1 MRVNKISNI
10 QMPPTSFFLLGLLI
24 LSLSKANAQYVFSN
38 DPDFFDQEQDD
49 QSLQATAVE
58 ANGKGL
64 TSTDDQVAKRYLF
77 LER

>member
-1 MRVNKISNI
+1 MRINKISNI

-38 DPDFFDQEQDD
+38 DPDFFDPEQDD
-49 QSLQATAVE
+49 HSLQATVE
-58 ANGKGL
+58 ANGKGLL
-64 TSTDDQVAKRYLF
+64 TSTDDQVAKRYLL